1 VRTAWRHNG
10 LVYNPAEMT
19 KSELYLEALP
29 LFTQGLVSLPDH
41 PRLIR
46 ALRLLERR
54 TSRIGRDVVD
64 HGRSGSDDYINAAA
78 GVLRLLDKP
87 FTLMDLPDDDEEQ
100 QQPKKW
106 THESYMDQL
115 RGYVFQYSGGRCL
128 P

>member
-1 VRTAWRHNG
+1 
-10 LVYNPAEMT
+10 MT